1 MVDFCLYNAISFNL
15 EHLIYNE
22 ANYSAH
28 LTCIDAFL
36 PIYEE
41 AFPDADEREDWED
54 IKTRICQPDA
64 FPKTFLVFDNAEE
77 PNGGLVA
84 DFYPQSGVIHLIYI
98 AVSKKSRGQGI
109 AKKLIKALLPKAI
122 AEIQSL
128 HQFKT
133 KAILFESNIPWRTQ
147 TDSIDPFTRLQIFE
161 SFGAKAIPIQY
172 TQPALA
178 AGKKEVDNLFLLS
191 FPIEGLQHQTI
202 ETAVLLHFINDF
214 FIGLGIEEPTQNK
227 TFVRMQKE
235 LLSNSQMN
243 KQALTAIPQQEKPQI
258 RMQKA
263 AVCVQFTLQDQDSQG
278 NKLCNEFYSYETDL
292 LSAHFQKRRPFESQF
307 QDQIG
312 ALPITIHFPEQYNYL
327 SEGKRHERVS
337 LRQEVSAKLHISR
350 TRALNANTSTWSVV
364 ISTANDGYFTELEC
378 IKLLNFF
385 GSKQEDV
392 QLIAAIGWSSVNISK
407 SLFHDFIA
415 QLLSFNSQESI
426 EILSGIL
433 QTDTAYIDFED
444 ASIAFD
450 WSAFYLNLKRHNE
463 GHELAEQQYE
473 RTYYNDP
480 TFQAV
485 NNIFCGFALGI
496 FDFERMDFDE
506 VTDTLIPR
514 KANENYLL
522 LLNRGILLCACHDD
536 DMFSATLDSI
546 GISPYLLIP
555 NMVLVNN
562 EYTLNR
568 IDQAIEQV
576 NKGHEQKNKMALS
589 ELRKVRSEI
598 DHWLN
603 DNYLANIFQY
613 PTEKDL
619 YEFGSDH
626 RGLLIYKSNL
636 ENNIQTLDDLK
647 DELIANRQENS
658 DLMMTILLTLLS
670 GIQFQSMFESFV
682 DGDFMMSW
690 IWTILFSLSLTGAI
704 YYFTKLKMRG

>member
-1 MVDFCLYNAISFNL
+1 M
-15 EHLIYNE
+15 
-22 ANYSAH
+22 
-28 LTCIDAFL
+28 

-54 IKTRICQPDA
+54 IKTRICQPNA
-64 FPKTFLVFDNAEE
+64 FPKTFLVFDNQTK

-84 DFYPQSGVIHLIYI
+84 DFYPQIGVIHLIYI
-98 AVSKKSRGQGI
+98 AVSKKSRGQGL
-109 AKKLIKALLPKAI
+109 AKKLIRELLPDAI
-122 AEIQSL
+122 EEIQNYY
-128 HQFKT
+128 QFKT
-133 KAILFESNIPWRTQ
+133 KALLFESNIPWRTQ
-147 TDSIDPFTRLQIFE
+147 TDSIDPATRLQIFE
-161 SFGAKAIPIQY
+161 HLGAKAIPIQY

-191 FPIEGLQHQTI
+191 FPLEGIQHHTLDT
-202 ETAVLLHFINDF
+202 ELLISFLKEF

-227 TFVRMQKE
+227 TFVRMQNE
-235 LLSNSQMN
+235 LLTNSQMN
-243 KQALTAIPQQEKPQI
+243 QVNLTTIAQQETPQI
-258 RMQKA
+258 RMNKA
-263 AVCVQFTLQDQDSQG
+263 SICMQFATKDEVHSAE
-278 NKLCNEFYSYETDL
+278 KPAICNEFYSYETDL

-307 QDQIG
+307 QAQMG
-312 ALPITIHFPEQYNYL
+312 VLPITIHFPEQYNYL
-327 SEGKRHERVS
+327 SEGKRHQRSSV
-337 LRQEVSAKLHISR
+337 RQEVSAKLHISR
-350 TRALNANTSTWSVV
+350 TRALNGNTSTWSVV
-364 ISTANDGYFTELEC
+364 ISTGDGDYITEIEC

-392 QLIAAIGWSSVNISK
+392 RMIAAVEFSTQAIPKCNFEV
-407 SLFHDFIA
+407 FIK
-415 QLLSFNSQESI
+415 QLLTFDTTEPF

-433 QTDTAYIDFED
+433 QTDTAFIDFED
-444 ASIAFD
+444 ASIEFE
-450 WSAFYLNLKRHNE
+450 WSAFYLNLKQYNE

-473 RTYYNDP
+473 RTYYNNP
-480 TFQAV
+480 TFQAI

-522 LLNRGILLCACHDD
+522 LMNRGILLCACHDD
-536 DMFSATLDSI
+536 DMFTATLNSI

-562 EYTLNR
+562 EFTLNR
-568 IDQAIEQV
+568 IDSAIENLYKYQ
-576 NKGHEQKNKMALS
+576 NSKGQIALN
-589 ELRKVRSEI
+589 ELRRVRTEI

-603 DNYLANIFQY
+603 DNYLPNIFQY

-626 RGLLIYKSNL
+626 RGVLIYKSNL

-682 DGDFMMSW
+682 DGDFVMSW
-690 IWTILFSLSLTGAI
+690 VWTILFSLSLTGAI
-704 YYFTKLKMRG
+704 YYFTKLKTKG

>member
-1 MVDFCLYNAISFNL
+1 L
-15 EHLIYNE
+15 EHLIYND
-22 ANYSAH
+22 ASYTQH
-28 LTCIDAFL
+28 LSCIEAFL

-41 AFPDADEREDWED
+41 AFPDAHEREDWED

-64 FPKTFLVFDNAEE
+64 FPKTFIVFDNTEQ

-84 DFYPQSGVIHLIYI
+84 DFYAHSGVIHLIYI
-98 AVSKKSRGQGI
+98 AVSKQSRGQGV
-109 AKKLIKALLPKAI
+109 AKKLIKELLPEAI
-122 AEIQSL
+122 DKIQDYY
-128 HQFKT
+128 QFKT
-133 KAILFESNIPWRTQ
+133 KALLFESNIPWRTQ
-147 TDSIDPFTRLQIFE
+147 TDSIDPTNRLQIFE
-161 SFGAKAIPIQY
+161 HFSAKAVPIQY

-178 AGKKEVDNLFLLS
+178 AGKKEVDNLFLLT
-191 FPIEGLQHQTI
+191 FPIEGIQHQTLDT
-202 ETAVLLHFINDF
+202 ELLISFLKEF
-214 FIGLGIEEPTQNK
+214 FIGLGIEKPTQNK
-227 TFVRMQKE
+227 TFVRMQNE
-235 LLSNSQMN
+235 LLTTSQMN
-243 KQALTAIPQQEKPQI
+243 QVKLTAIAQQETPQI
-258 RMQKA
+258 RMNKA
-263 AVCVQFTLQDQDSQG
+263 AICLQFATKDEGHLSV
-278 NKLCNEFYSYETDL
+278 NSAICNEFYSYETDL

-307 QDQIG
+307 QEQIG
-312 ALPITIHFPEQYNYL
+312 VLPITIHFPEQYNYL
-327 SEGKRHERVS
+327 SEGKRHQRVS
-337 LRQEVSAKLHISR
+337 IRQEVSAKLHVSR
-350 TRALNANTSTWSVV
+350 TRALNGNTSTWSVV
-364 ISTANDGYFTELEC
+364 VSTGDGDYLTEIEC

-392 QLIAAIGWSSVNISK
+392 QMIAAIEWSCATISK
-407 SLFHDFIA
+407 CLFADFIA
-415 QLLSFNSQESI
+415 QLLSFSSQEPI
-426 EILSGIL
+426 EISSGIL
-433 QTDTAYIDFED
+433 QTDTAYIDFEE
-444 ASIAFD
+444 ASIEFE
-450 WSAFYLNLKRHNE
+450 WSEFYLKLKHYNE
-463 GHELAEQQYE
+463 HLELAGEEYE
-473 RTYYNDP
+473 RTYYNDL
-480 TFQAV
+480 TFQAI

-536 DMFSATLDSI
+536 DMFTATLDSI

-562 EYTLNR
+562 EFTLNR
-568 IDQAIEQV
+568 IDSAIENLYHHQ
-576 NKGHEQKNKMALS
+576 NSKGKIALS

-603 DNYLANIFQY
+603 DNYLPNIFQY

-626 RGLLIYKSNL
+626 RGILIYKANL

-682 DGDFMMSW
+682 DGDFVMSW
-690 IWTILFSLSLTGAI
+690 VWTILFSLSLTGAI
-704 YYFTKLKMRG
+704 YYFTKLKTKG

>member
-1 MVDFCLYNAISFNL
+1 M

-22 ANYSAH
+22 ARYTEH
-28 LTCIDAFL
+28 LSCIEAFL

-54 IKTRICQPDA
+54 IQTRICQPNA
-64 FPKTFLVFDNAEE
+64 FPKTFLVFDNHTK

-84 DFYPQSGVIHLIYI
+84 DFYPQIGVIHLIYI
-98 AVSKKSRGQGI
+98 AVSKKSRGQGL
-109 AKKLIKALLPKAI
+109 AKKLIRELLPDAI
-122 AEIQSL
+122 EEIQNYY
-128 HQFKT
+128 QFKT
-133 KAILFESNIPWRTQ
+133 KALLFESNIPWRTQ
-147 TDSIDPFTRLQIFE
+147 TDSIDPNTRLQIFE
-161 SFGAKAIPIQY
+161 HLGAKAIPIQY

-191 FPIEGLQHQTI
+191 FPLEGIQHQTLDT
-202 ETAVLLHFINDF
+202 ELLISFLKEF

-227 TFVRMQKE
+227 TFVRMQNE
-235 LLSNSQMN
+235 LLTNSQMN
-243 KQALTAIPQQEKPQI
+243 QVSLTTIAQQETPQI
-258 RMQKA
+258 RMNKA
-263 AVCVQFTLQDQDSQG
+263 SICMQFATKDEVHLSV
-278 NKLCNEFYSYETDL
+278 NNAICNEFYSYETDL

-307 QDQIG
+307 QAQMG
-312 ALPITIHFPEQYNYL
+312 VLPITIHFPEQYNYL
-327 SEGKRHERVS
+327 SEGKRHQRSSV
-337 LRQEVSAKLHISR
+337 RQEVSVKLHISR
-350 TRALNANTSTWSVV
+350 TRALNGNTSTWSVV
-364 ISTANDGYFTELEC
+364 ISTGDGDYITEIEC

-392 QLIAAIGWSSVNISK
+392 RMITAIEFSTPAIPKCNFEV
-407 SLFHDFIA
+407 FIK
-415 QLLSFNSQESI
+415 QLLTFDTTEPI

-433 QTDTAYIDFED
+433 QTDTAFIDFED
-444 ASIAFD
+444 ASIEFE
-450 WSAFYLNLKRHNE
+450 WSAFYLNLKQYNE

-473 RTYYNDP
+473 RTYYNNP
-480 TFQAV
+480 TFQAI

-522 LLNRGILLCACHDD
+522 LMNRGILLCACHDD
-536 DMFSATLDSI
+536 DMFTATLNSI

-562 EYTLNR
+562 EFTLNR
-568 IDQAIEQV
+568 IDSAIENLYKHQ
-576 NKGHEQKNKMALS
+576 NSKGQIALN
-589 ELRKVRSEI
+589 ELRRVRTEI

-603 DNYLANIFQY
+603 DNYLPNIFQY

-626 RGLLIYKSNL
+626 RGVLIYKSNL

-682 DGDFMMSW
+682 DGDFVMSW
-690 IWTILFSLSLTGAI
+690 VWTILFSLTLTGAI
-704 YYFTKLKMRG
+704 YYFTKLKMRR

>member
-1 MVDFCLYNAISFNL
+1 LKL
-15 EHLIYNE
+15 HLIYNQTQYDT
-22 ANYSAH
+22 NQ
-28 LTCIDAFL
+28 TCIESFQS
-36 PIYEE
+36 IYQE
-41 AFPDADEREDWED
+41 AFPDPNEREDWKD
-54 IKTRICQPDA
+54 IQTRICQPDA
-64 FPKTFLVFDNAEE
+64 FPKTFVLFDDYTE

-84 DFYPQSGVIHLIYI
+84 DFYPQSGIIHLIYI

-109 AKKLIKALLPKAI
+109 AKKLIKELLPKAI

-133 KAILFESNIPWRTQ
+133 KAILFESNIPWRTH
-147 TDSIDPFTRLQIFE
+147 TDAIDPLTRLQIFE
-161 SFGAKAIPIQY
+161 HLGAKAIPIQY

-191 FPIEGLQHQTI
+191 FPIDGSQHQSL
-202 ETAVLLHFINDF
+202 ETDLLLHFLKEF
-214 FIGLGIEEPTQNK
+214 YFGLGIENPTQHPA
-227 TFVRMQKE
+227 FIRMQQE
-235 LLSNSQMN
+235 LITTSHMN
-243 KQALTAIPQQEKPQI
+243 QVQLTAIPQMEKPQI

-263 AVCVQFTLQDQDSQG
+263 AICVQFTMQDTNAQQSKICPD
-278 NKLCNEFYSYETDL
+278 FYSYETDL

-307 QDQIG
+307 QDQLG
-312 ALPITIHFPEQYNYL
+312 VLPITIHFPEQYNYL
-327 SEGKRHERVS
+327 SEGKRQQRVS
-337 LRQEVSAKLHISR
+337 ARQQVNAHLHISR
-350 TRALNANTSTWSVV
+350 TRALNGNTSTWSVV
-364 ISTANDGYFTELEC
+364 LSTSGGNYLTEFEC

-392 QLIAAIGWSSVNISK
+392 RMIAAIEFSTPAIAK
-407 SLFHDFIA
+407 CRFEEFIK
-415 QLLSFNSQESI
+415 QLIPFDTTEPI

-433 QTDTAYIDFED
+433 QTDTAFIDFED
-444 ASIAFD
+444 SSIEFD
-450 WSAFYLNLKRHNE
+450 WSTFYLNLKRHND
-463 GHELAEQQYE
+463 GHELAEQYE

-480 TFQAV
+480 TFQAI

-536 DMFSATLDSI
+536 DMFASTLDSI
-546 GISPYLLIP
+546 GMSPYLLIP

-562 EYTLNR
+562 EFTLNR
-568 IDQAIEQV
+568 IDSSIENSYRHQ
-576 NKGHEQKNKMALS
+576 NSKGQIALN
-589 ELRKVRSEI
+589 ELRRVRTEI

-603 DNYLANIFQY
+603 DNYLPNIFQY
-613 PTEKDL
+613 PSEKDL
-619 YEFGSDH
+619 YDFGTDH

-636 ENNIQTLDDLK
+636 EKNIQTLDDLK
-647 DELIANRQENS
+647 EELISNRQENS

-682 DGDFMMSW
+682 NGDFILSW
-690 IWTILFSLSLTGAI
+690 IWTIFFSLTLTGAI
-704 YYFTKLKMRG
+704 YYFTKLKMRR

>member
-1 MVDFCLYNAISFNL
+1 MI
-15 EHLIYNE
+15 HLIRDQDSFDKYQ
-22 ANYSAH
+22 S
-28 LTCIDAFL
+28 CIAAFQS
-36 PIYEE
+36 IYQE
-41 AFPDADEREDWED
+41 AFPDPNEREDWKD
-54 IKTRICQPDA
+54 IQTRICQPDA
-64 FPKTFLVFDNAEE
+64 FPKTFVLFDDHTE

-109 AKKLIKALLPKAI
+109 AKKLIKELLPKAI

-133 KAILFESNIPWRTQ
+133 KAILFESNIPWRTH
-147 TDSIDPFTRLQIFE
+147 TDAIDPLTRLQIFE
-161 SFGAKAIPIQY
+161 HLGAKAIPIQY

-178 AGKKEVDNLFLLS
+178 AGKKEVDNLFLLT
-191 FPIEGLQHQTI
+191 FPIDGSQHQSL
-202 ETAVLLHFINDF
+202 ETDLLLHFLKEF
-214 FIGLGIEEPTQNK
+214 YIGLGIENPTQHPA
-227 TFVRMQKE
+227 FIRMQQE
-235 LLSNSQMN
+235 LITTSHMN
-243 KQALTAIPQQEKPQI
+243 QVTLTAIPQIEKPQI

-263 AVCVQFTLQDQDSQG
+263 AICVQFTMQDTNAQQSKICPD
-278 NKLCNEFYSYETDL
+278 FYSYETDL

-307 QDQIG
+307 QDQLG
-312 ALPITIHFPEQYNYL
+312 VLPITIHFPEQYNYL
-327 SEGKRHERVS
+327 SEGKRQQRVS
-337 LRQEVSAKLHISR
+337 ARQQVNAHLHISR
-350 TRALNANTSTWSVV
+350 TRALNGNTSTWSVV
-364 ISTANDGYFTELEC
+364 LSTSGGNYLTEFEC

-392 QLIAAIGWSSVNISK
+392 RMIAAIEFSTPA
-407 SLFHDFIA
+407 IA
-415 QLLSFNSQESI
+415 KCRFEEFVKQLLPIDTTEPI

-433 QTDTAYIDFED
+433 QTDTAFIDFED
-444 ASIAFD
+444 SSIQFD
-450 WSAFYLNLKRHNE
+450 WSTFYLNLKRHND
-463 GHELAEQQYE
+463 GHELAEQYE

-480 TFQAV
+480 TFQAI

-536 DMFSATLDSI
+536 DMFASTLDSI

-562 EYTLNR
+562 EFTLNR
-568 IDQAIEQV
+568 IDCAIENSYRHQ
-576 NKGHEQKNKMALS
+576 NSKGQIALN
-589 ELRKVRSEI
+589 ELRRVRTEI

-603 DNYLANIFQY
+603 DNYLPNIFQY
-613 PTEKDL
+613 PSEKDL
-619 YEFGSDH
+619 YDFGTDH

-647 DELIANRQENS
+647 EELISNRQENS

-682 DGDFMMSW
+682 NGDFILSW
-690 IWTILFSLSLTGAI
+690 IWTIFFSLTLTGAI
-704 YYFTKLKMRG
+704 YYFTKLKMRR

>member
-1 MVDFCLYNAISFNL
+1 VKLDYGRTN
-15 EHLIYNE
+15 
-22 ANYSAH
+22 
-28 LTCIDAFL
+28 
-36 PIYEE
+36 
-41 AFPDADEREDWED
+41 EDWED
-54 IKTRICQPDA
+54 IKIRICQPDA
-64 FPKTFLVFDNAEE
+64 FPKTFIVFDNTEQ

-84 DFYPQSGVIHLIYI
+84 DFYPYSGVIHLIYI
-98 AVSKKSRGQGI
+98 AVGKQSRGKGVAKTLI
-109 AKKLIKALLPKAI
+109 KKLLPLALQQI
-122 AEIQSL
+122 QEIYSFQNS
-128 HQFKT
+128 
-133 KAILFESNIPWRTQ
+133 AILFESNIPWRTKI
-147 TDSIDPFTRLQIFE
+147 DAIDPSTRLQIFE
-161 SFGAKAIPIQY
+161 SLGAKAIPIRY

-178 AGKKEVDNLFLLS
+178 AGKNEVDNLFLLS
-191 FPIEGLQHQTI
+191 FPLEGMQHQSL
-202 ETAVLLHFINDF
+202 ETELIISFLNEF

-227 TFVRMQKE
+227 TFVRMQNE
-235 LLSNSQMN
+235 LLTNSQMN
-243 KQALTAIPQQEKPQI
+243 QVKLTAIPQLEKPQI

-263 AVCVQFTLQDQDSQG
+263 AVCVQFTSKDGANDGKDS
-278 NKLCNEFYSYETDL
+278 KLCNEFYSYETDL

-307 QDQIG
+307 QEQIG
-312 ALPITIHFPEQYNYL
+312 VLPITIHFPEKYNYL
-327 SEGKRHERVS
+327 SEGRRHQRVS
-337 LRQEVSAKLHISR
+337 VRQEVSAKLHISR
-350 TRALNANTSTWSVV
+350 TRALNGNTSTWSVV

-392 QLIAAIGWSSVNISK
+392 QMIAAIGWSSATISK
-407 SLFHDFIA
+407 CLFTDFIA
-415 QLLSFNSQESI
+415 QLLSFSSQEPI
-426 EILSGIL
+426 EISSGIL

-444 ASIAFD
+444 ASIEFE
-450 WSAFYLNLKRHNE
+450 WSEFYLKLKHYNE
-463 GHELAEQQYE
+463 HLELAGEEYE
-473 RTYYNDP
+473 RTYYNDV
-480 TFQAV
+480 TFQAI

-536 DMFSATLDSI
+536 DMFTATLDSI

-562 EYTLNR
+562 EFTLNR

-576 NKGHEQKNKMALS
+576 NEGHEQKNKIALS

-603 DNYLANIFQY
+603 DNYLPNIFQY

-619 YEFGSDH
+619 YEFGTDH
-626 RGLLIYKSNL
+626 RGILIYKANL

-682 DGDFMMSW
+682 DGDFVMSW
-690 IWTILFSLSLTGAI
+690 VWTILFSLSLTGAI
-704 YYFTKLKMRG
+704 YYFTKLKTKG

>member
-1 MVDFCLYNAISFNL
+1 MKL
-15 EHLIYNE
+15 HLIYNQTQYDT
-22 ANYSAH
+22 NQ
-28 LTCIDAFL
+28 TCIESFQS
-36 PIYEE
+36 IYQE
-41 AFPDADEREDWED
+41 AFPDPNEREDWKD
-54 IKTRICQPDA
+54 IQTRICQPDA
-64 FPKTFLVFDNAEE
+64 FPKTFVLFDDHTK

-109 AKKLIKALLPKAI
+109 AKKLIKALLPEAV
-122 AEIQSL
+122 EQIQKIFSF
-128 HQFKT
+128 HT

-147 TDSIDPFTRLQIFE
+147 IDSVDPFTRLQIFE
-161 SFGAKAIPIQY
+161 SFGAKAIPLRY

-178 AGKKEVDNLFLLS
+178 AGKNVVDNLFLLS
-191 FPIEGLQHQTI
+191 FPIEGLQHQTLQ
-202 ETAVLLHFINDF
+202 TDVLIHFLNDF

-227 TFVRMQKE
+227 TFVRMQNE

-258 RMQKA
+258 RMRKA
-263 AVCVQFTLQDQDSQG
+263 AVCVQFTLQDQDGQG
-278 NKLCNEFYSYETDL
+278 NNLCNEFYSYETDL

-312 ALPITIHFPEQYNYL
+312 VLPITIHFPEQYTYL
-327 SEGKRHERVS
+327 SEGKRHQRVS

-350 TRALNANTSTWSVV
+350 TRALNGNTSTWSVV

-392 QLIAAIGWSSVNISK
+392 QMIAAIGWSSDNISK
-407 SLFHDFIA
+407 GLFTDFIA
-415 QLLSFNSQESI
+415 QLLSFSTQESI

-433 QTDTAYIDFED
+433 QTDTAHIDFED

-480 TFQAV
+480 TFQAI

-536 DMFSATLDSI
+536 DMFASTLDSI

-562 EYTLNR
+562 EFTLNR
-568 IDQAIEQV
+568 IDNAIENLYHHQ
-576 NKGHEQKNKMALS
+576 NSKGQIALN
-589 ELRKVRSEI
+589 ELRRVRTEI

-603 DNYLANIFQY
+603 DNYLPNIFQY
-613 PTEKDL
+613 PSEKDL
-619 YEFGSDH
+619 YDFGTDH

-636 ENNIQTLDDLK
+636 EKNIQTLDDLK
-647 DELIANRQENS
+647 EELISNRQENS

-682 DGDFMMSW
+682 NGDFILSW
-690 IWTILFSLSLTGAI
+690 IWTIFFSLTLTGAI
-704 YYFTKLKMRG
+704 YYFTKLKMRR

>member
-1 MVDFCLYNAISFNL
+1 MLLKTNL
-15 EHLIYNE
+15 ILDQTQYQ
-22 ANYSAH
+22 ANLS
-28 LTCIDAFL
+28 CIEAFL

-64 FPKTFLVFDNAEE
+64 FPKTFLVFDNSEQ
-77 PNGGLVA
+77 PKGGLVA

-98 AVSKKSRGQGI
+98 AVSQKSRGQGI
-109 AKKLIKALLPKAI
+109 AKKLIKALLPEAI
-122 AEIQSL
+122 EQIQKIFSF
-128 HQFKT
+128 HT

-147 TDSIDPFTRLQIFE
+147 TDSVDPFTRLQIFE
-161 SFGAKAIPIQY
+161 SFGAKAIPLRY

-191 FPIEGLQHQTI
+191 FPIEGLQHQTLQ
-202 ETAVLLHFINDF
+202 TDVLIHFLNDF

-227 TFVRMQKE
+227 TFVRMQNE

-258 RMQKA
+258 RMRKA
-263 AVCVQFTLQDQDSQG
+263 AVCVQFTLQDQDGQG
-278 NKLCNEFYSYETDL
+278 NNLCNEFYSYETDL

-312 ALPITIHFPEQYNYL
+312 VLPITIHFPEQYTYL
-327 SEGKRHERVS
+327 SEGKRHQRVS

-350 TRALNANTSTWSVV
+350 TRALNGNTSTWSVV

-392 QLIAAIGWSSVNISK
+392 QMIAAIGWSSDNISK
-407 SLFHDFIA
+407 GLFTDFIA
-415 QLLSFNSQESI
+415 QLLSFSTQESI

-433 QTDTAYIDFED
+433 QTDTAHIDFED

-450 WSAFYLNLKRHNE
+450 WSEFYLKLKYYNE
-463 GHELAEQQYE
+463 HQELAEQQYE
-473 RTYYNDP
+473 RTYYNDA
-480 TFQAV
+480 TFQAI

-522 LLNRGILLCACHDD
+522 LMNRGILLCACHDD

-576 NKGHEQKNKMALS
+576 IEGREQKNKLALS

-682 DGDFMMSW
+682 DGDFVMSW

-704 YYFTKLKMRG
+704 YYFTKLKMKG